1 MAKPLLYQ
9 PMPRRQVFAALGGA
23 LAIQFTAV
31 VIAGI
36 HPQEPEMDL
45 AKIPDAIEVTMEQ
58 EPAPPEPTPPPEEVE
73 VPPPPAPTE
82 TPEFVEE
89 KPTPPPRPHPQTS
102 RPPPQPISK
111 TMSSARANAT
121 FLPKPSYPYEARKGH
136 ITGSGVC
143 VLTLDPAGNVSDATM
158 AVSTGSPIL
167 DNATTS
173 ALRRARF
180 KPGTASKVKTP
191 ITFTMEGAQF

>member
-1 MAKPLLYQ
+1 M
-9 PMPRRQVFAALGGA
+9 
-23 LAIQFTAV
+23 AIQFTAV

-58 EPAPPEPTPPPEEVE
+58 EPAPPEPTPPPEEIE

-102 RPPPQPISK
+102 RPPQPIAK
-111 TMSSARANAT
+111 TSSNARANAT
-121 FLPKPSYPYEARKGH
+121 FLPKPAYPYEARKGH

-143 VLTLDPAGNVSDATM
+143 VLSLDPAGNTTDATM

-180 KPGTASKVKTP
+180 KPGTSEKVKVP

>member
-1 MAKPLLYQ
+1 MAKPQLYQ
-9 PMPRRQVFAALGGA
+9 PMPRWQVWSALGGA

-58 EPAPPEPTPPPEEVE
+58 EPAP
-73 VPPPPAPTE
+73 TE

-102 RPPPQPISK
+102 RPPHPIAK
-111 TMSSARANAT
+111 TSSNARANAT
-121 FLPKPSYPYEARKGH
+121 FLPKPAYPYEARKGH

-143 VLTLDPAGNVSDATM
+143 VLSLDPAGNTTDATM

-180 KPGTASKVKTP
+180 KPGTSEKVKVP
-191 ITFTMEGAQF
+191 ITYTMEGAQF

>member
-1 MAKPLLYQ
+1 
-9 PMPRRQVFAALGGA
+9 
-23 LAIQFTAV
+23 
-31 VIAGI
+31 
-36 HPQEPEMDL
+36 
-45 AKIPDAIEVTMEQ
+45 
-58 EPAPPEPTPPPEEVE
+58 
-73 VPPPPAPTE
+73 
-82 TPEFVEE
+82 
-89 KPTPPPRPHPQTS
+89 
-102 RPPPQPISK
+102 
-111 TMSSARANAT
+111 MSSARANAT
-121 FLPKPSYPYEARKGH
+121 FLPKPAYPYEARKGH